1 MSEKTV
7 CFIGHRTVDNAEQVK
22 TKLFDILTTLIL
34 NGADTFI
41 FGSRSDFDTLCWE
54 IVTALQEQFPYLKR
68 ISYNAP
74 HETAFTSK
82 EERENCEKFFSQMTK
97 REVHYADYE
106 ESVRS
111 KKSLNA
117 NKNAYI
123 MRNQEMIDNSDV
135 CVFYYNKYYLPPKR
149 QATNRFLPDYQPKSG
164 TAIAYAYAVQKKK
177 KSIIL
182 SMKNKELKYVWENSK
197 TNVVMYTR
205 FNIFNRDLYSVL
217 TFSNG
222 TGSNI

>member
-1 MSEKTV
+1 MRV
-7 CFIGHRTVDNAEQVK
+7 CFIGHRKVADAEK
-22 TKLFDILTTLIL
+22 IKCKLLDTISMLID

-54 IVTALQEQFPYLKR
+54 VVTELQEQFPHLKR
-68 ISYNAP
+68 VSYNAP

-82 EERENCEKFFSQMTK
+82 EERESCEKFFSQMVK
-97 REVHYADYE
+97 HEVHYTDYE
-106 ESVRS
+106 ESVSS

-135 CVFYYNKYYLPPKR
+135 CVLYYNKDYLPPRRK
-149 QATNRFLPDYQPKSG
+149 APNKFLPDYQPKSG

-177 KSIIL
+177 QIYNMFI
-182 SMKNKELKYVWENSK
+182 EE
-197 TNVVMYTR
+197 
-205 FNIFNRDLYSVL
+205 
-217 TFSNG
+217 
-222 TGSNI
+222 